1 MYSTWYI
8 NIALVVLLESLLL
21 WRAFRCPLWRRHPF
35 FYAYLIYT
43 VLWNLLFSLP
53 ILIRSSAYSK
63 AYWWSHV
70 LAAIL
75 RFGIAAEVYRY
86 TFPRNSPLRRRTG
99 VVVFCALTLL
109 AALFW
114 VSGPGPGHY
123 LLDALRKI
131 ASAVAAWIL
140 VVLGLAQ
147 YYGIRIGRNISG
159 MAVGLLIFMGSELVH
174 LSAMDLFPRLRVIW
188 GYVHPITFVCMLAIW
203 TFALW
208 RYAPNPPSPAPD
220 RVLAREFLSAW
231 QDRWAQVSNI
241 LRRMVKP

>member
-1 MYSTWYI
+1 MHPAWYI
-8 NIALVVLLESLLL
+8 NIAFVVLLQCFLF
-21 WRAFRCPLWRRHPF
+21 WRAFRCRLLARYAF
-35 FYAYLIYT
+35 FYGYLTYT
-43 VLWNLLFSLP
+43 VLWNLVIYLP
-53 ILIRSSAYSK
+53 PVMRLSAYSK
-63 AYWWSHV
+63 LYWWSHV

-75 RFGIAAEVYRY
+75 RLGIAAEIYRHV
-86 TFPRNSPLRRRTG
+86 FPPNSPLRRRAG
-99 VVVFCALTLL
+99 IIVLCVLTLL
-109 AALFW
+109 ALVFW
-114 VSGPGPGHY
+114 VSGAGPGHY

-131 ASAVAAWIL
+131 AFAVAAWIL

-203 TFALW
+203 TSTLW

-220 RVLAREFLSAW
+220 RALAREFLSAW
-231 QDRWAQVSNI
+231 QDRWAQVSNV